1 MLQSGLWLLHFG
13 LQQENNQKWEWLN
26 GDKTRNEEER
36 KDLGLPEDWV
46 GHSGYLITMSWTD
59 VRDIASLKKSLISPK
74 VEILFL
80 QVIMPKSHDNGS
92 KEAGEAASAQQRFVE
107 MSSRVQAMH
116 HSADSPAAETT
127 STGEISRCE
136 TMRLLPE
143 A

>member
-13 LQQENNQKWEWLN
+13 LQQENHQKWEWLN

-80 QVIMPKSHDNGS
+80 
-92 KEAGEAASAQQRFVE
+92 
-107 MSSRVQAMH
+107 
-116 HSADSPAAETT
+116 
-127 STGEISRCE
+127 
-136 TMRLLPE
+136 
-143 A
+143 